1 MKKLLFAY
9 VIGCKKEA
17 FETIYNITDDIE
29 RHTACIYL
37 QERMFARNV
46 PESIVEWVL
55 DMVW

>member
-1 MKKLLFAY
+1 MKNLLFAY

-17 FETIYNITDDIE
+17 LEIIYNIVDDIE

-37 QERMFARNV
+37 QERMYSRGV
-46 PESIVEWVL
+46 PESMVEWVL